1 MAIFKK
7 RIMLNKI
14 ILFLL
19 LQMLLP
25 SSICAKLVNPD
36 KSKTTSSATK
46 NIAVKIVNKTSKT
59 RDIIEKNTNINQN
72 QVSDTNAN
80 DNMKEI
86 YLGAEGCTA
95 SCCSNNNSSNKK
107 VVSNN
112 NPEKQNSSTNFRW
125 WFNRHK

>member
-1 MAIFKK
+1 
-7 RIMLNKI
+7 MLNKI

-19 LQMLLP
+19 LLILLP
-25 SSICAKLVNPD
+25 SSISAKLVNPD

-46 NIAVKIVNKTSKT
+46 NIAVEVVHNTSKT
-59 RDIIEKNTNINQN
+59 RDSIEKNTNINKN

-95 SCCSNNNSSNKK
+95 SCCSNNNYSNKK
-107 VVSNN
+107 VVPNN
-112 NPEKQNSSTNFRW
+112 APEKQNSSTKFRW
-125 WFNRHK
+125 WFNRDK

>member
-1 MAIFKK
+1 
-7 RIMLNKI
+7 MLNKI
-14 ILFLL
+14 NLFLIL
-19 LQMLLP
+19 LILLP
-25 SSICAKLVNPD
+25 SSISAKLVNPD

-46 NIAVKIVNKTSKT
+46 NIAVKVVNKTSKT

-86 YLGAEGCTA
+86 YLNAGGCTA

-107 VVSNN
+107 VISNN
-112 NPEKQNSSTNFRW
+112 ILEKQKSSTKFRW
-125 WFNRHK
+125 WFNRDK

>member
-1 MAIFKK
+1 
-7 RIMLNKI
+7 MLNKI

-19 LQMLLP
+19 LLILLP
-25 SSICAKLVNPD
+25 SSISAKLVNPD

-46 NIAVKIVNKTSKT
+46 NIAVEVVHKTSKT
-59 RDIIEKNTNINQN
+59 RDSIEKNTNIIQN

-80 DNMKEI
+80 DNIKEI

-95 SCCSNNNSSNKK
+95 SCCSNNNYSNKK

-112 NPEKQNSSTNFRW
+112 ASEKQNSSIKFRW
-125 WFNRHK
+125 WFNRDK